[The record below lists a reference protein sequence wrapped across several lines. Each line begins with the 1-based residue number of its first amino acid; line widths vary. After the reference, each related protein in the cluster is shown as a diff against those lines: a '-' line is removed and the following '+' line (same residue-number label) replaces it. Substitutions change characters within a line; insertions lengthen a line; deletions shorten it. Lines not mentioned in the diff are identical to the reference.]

1 MKMLTTLINWTLAAV
16 LHGGAVLN
24 DPIAIAQELGIPRWR
39 RRDQEL
45 DVGTI
50 SLKCGAR
57 PFTFLI
63 SRYKW
68 QQRRSRG

>member
-39 RRDQEL
+39 RRDQ
-45 DVGTI
+45 
-50 SLKCGAR
+50 A
-57 PFTFLI
+57 
-63 SRYKW
+63 
-68 QQRRSRG
+68 